1 MNSSDAL
8 LAFSLGPTE
17 VIVLLVIMIFM
28 FGPKRIPEI
37 GESVGKALSS
47 FRKASKDDEK
57 SALTEKKV
65 SDEKKTEEA

>member
-17 VIVLLVIMIFM
+17 VIVLLVIMVFM

-47 FRKASKDDEK
+47 FRKASKDEDK
-57 SALTEKKV
+57 AVLAEKKAAEE
-65 SDEKKTEEA
+65 SKTEV

>member
-17 VIVLLVIMIFM
+17 VVVLLVIMIFL

-47 FRKASKDDEK
+47 FRKASKEEERASLAD
-57 SALTEKKV
+57 KKV
-65 SDEKKTEEA
+65 SDDKAEEA

>member
-17 VIVLLVIMIFM
+17 VIVLLVIMVFL

-47 FRKASKDDEK
+47 FRKASKEEDK
-57 SALTEKKV
+57 TALAEKKAA
-65 SDEKKTEEA
+65 EESKAEV